1 MATLNLTIP
10 TVSLNY
16 AGAGTGPS
24 STRYVSDYTDQRITW
39 FKGVDNIFDIT
50 IVGSDRR
57 PVSLLTREVIIT
69 MWNRETGSTIFRRR
83 VMPTAPENG
92 QGRLVVF
99 ARDLMMLGQGLYT
112 LAATYIDDRGFE
124 TALTW
129 NRARV
134 AAFDVEV
141 KDAPIPTTR
150 STYEITKFSYV
161 SENGVNLWV
170 SSAFDGP
177 EFYKKETS
185 LFSMAV
191 YVTNWTGS
199 LIVQGTMDS
208 AISYAT
214 LWADLKPMGSDSALI
229 SYTGQLAGA
238 TGIDPFNYYAGVR
251 WVRVV
256 RHTESSNAGHLDKVL
271 IRV

>member
-24 STRYVSDYTDQRITW
+24 STRYVPDYTDQRITW
-39 FKGVDNIFDIT
+39 FKGVDNLLDIT

-57 PVSLLTREVIIT
+57 PVSLLRREVTIT
-69 MWNRETGSTIFRRR
+69 MWNRETGSVIFRRR
-83 VMPTAPENG
+83 AISTYPENG
-92 QGRLVVF
+92 QARLTVF
-99 ARDLMMLGQGLYT
+99 ARDLMMIGQGLYT
-112 LAATYIDDRGFE
+112 IAATFIDDRGLE

-150 STYEITKFSYV
+150 STYEIVNYTYV
-161 SENGVNLWV
+161 AELQKNVWA

-177 EFYKKETS
+177 NFYKKETS
-185 LFSMAV
+185 LFSLAV
-191 YVTNWTGS
+191 YASNWTGS
-199 LIVQGTMDS
+199 LIVQGTLDT
-208 AISYAT
+208 AISNGT
-214 LWADLKPMGSDSALI
+214 LWADLKPQDATSAVLN
-229 SYTGQLAGA
+229 YNGF

-251 WVRVV
+251 WLRVI
-256 RHTESSNAGHLDKVL
+256 RNTDNMNAGTLDKVL